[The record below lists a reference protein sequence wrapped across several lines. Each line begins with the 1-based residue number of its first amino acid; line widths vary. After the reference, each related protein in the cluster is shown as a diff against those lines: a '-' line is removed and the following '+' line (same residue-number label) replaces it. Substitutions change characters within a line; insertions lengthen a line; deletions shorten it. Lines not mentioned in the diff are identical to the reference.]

1 MSDPD
6 FIIPSDRLPPGFAER
21 IEQLPEVPA
30 VPRPAA
36 TIVLTRPG
44 PGGLEVLLLKRSR
57 SAGFVPG
64 AYVFPGGLV
73 DREDASED
81 LLARV
86 DGLSPADA
94 SARLALD
101 AGADPPAVA
110 YYLAAIREAFEETG
124 ILVAHRDDGSHAP
137 NAATDAAA
145 LQCRDDLLADGSI
158 FAEVLDRIGCRL
170 DGKAVE
176 YIAHWITPTVEP
188 RRYDTRFF
196 LAAVPEG
203 TQPELHAAEISDSVW
218 TTPRAALDG
227 NGDGSFPMIFPTI
240 KTLEDLSAFSHPSEA
255 IEAYRSH
262 SIRTILPTLVRIQG
276 GVGIKIPENGENPS
290 R

>member
-1 MSDPD
+1 MTDPG
-6 FIIPSDRLPPGFAER
+6 FIIPADRLPPGFAER

-44 PGGLEVLLLKRSR
+44 PGALEVLLLKRSR

-64 AYVFPGGLV
+64 AYVFPGGRV
-73 DREDASED
+73 DREDASD
-81 LLARV
+81 ALLARV

-101 AGADPPAVA
+101 DRADPPAVA

-124 ILVAHRDDGSHAP
+124 ILVGHRADGSPAP
-137 NAATDAAA
+137 NAAGHAET
-145 LQCRDDLLADGSI
+145 LQCRGDLLADDSSLS
-158 FAEVLDRIGCRL
+158 EVLDRLGCRL
-170 DGKAVE
+170 DGEKVE
-176 YIAHWITPTVEP
+176 YIAHWITPKVEP

-203 TQPELHAAEISDSVW
+203 TQPEVHTAEISDSVW
-218 TTPRAALDG
+218 TTPQAALDG
-227 NGDGSFPMIFPTI
+227 NAEGSFPMIFPTI
-240 KTLEDLSAFSHPSEA
+240 KTLEDLSVFATPSDA
-255 IEAYRSH
+255 LEAYQSRSV
-262 SIRTILPTLVRIQG
+262 RTILPTLVRIQG
-276 GVGIKIPENGENPS
+276 GVGIKIPEAGEG
-290 R
+290 

>member
-6 FIIPSDRLPPGFAER
+6 FVIPSDRLPPGFAER

-36 TIVLTRPG
+36 TIVVTRPG
-44 PGGLEVLLLKRSR
+44 PGALEVLLLKRSR

-64 AYVFPGGLV
+64 AYVFPGGRV
-73 DREDASED
+73 DREDASEEILD
-81 LLARV
+81 RV
-86 DGLSPADA
+86 DGLSPEDA
-94 SARLALD
+94 TVRLAMD
-101 AGADPPAVA
+101 TKADPPAVA

-124 ILVAHRDDGSHAP
+124 ILVARRADGSPAP
-137 NAATDAAA
+137 NAAADAEA
-145 LQCRDDLLADGSI
+145 LRCRDDLLAGGASFSDL
-158 FAEVLDRIGCRL
+158 LDRLSCRL
-170 DGKAVE
+170 DGESVE
-176 YIAHWITPTVEP
+176 YTAHWITPKVEP

-196 LAAVPEG
+196 LAAVPEDA
-203 TQPELHAAEISDSVW
+203 QPVLHTAEISDSVW
-218 TTPRAALDG
+218 TTPQAALDG
-227 NGDGSFPMIFPTI
+227 NSDGTFPMIFPTI

-276 GVGIKIPENGENPS
+276 GIGIKIPENDEG
-290 R
+290 

>member
-6 FIIPSDRLPPGFAER
+6 FIIPGDRLPPGFAER
-21 IEQLPEVPA
+21 IEVLPETPS

-36 TIVLTRPG
+36 TIVLARPG
-44 PGGLEVLLLKRSR
+44 PGALEVLLLKRSH

-64 AYVFPGGLV
+64 AYVFPGGRV
-73 DREDASED
+73 DREDASEE

-86 DGLSPADA
+86 DGLSPSDA
-94 SARLALD
+94 SARLALV
-101 AGADPPAVA
+101 AEADPPAIA

-124 ILVAHRDDGSHAP
+124 ILVAHRTDGSPAP
-137 NAATDAAA
+137 NAAADAEA
-145 LQCRDDLLADGSI
+145 LQSRDDLLADGSI
-158 FAEVLDRIGCRL
+158 FADVLDRMGCRL
-170 DGKAVE
+170 DGEAVE
-176 YIAHWITPTVEP
+176 YIAHWITPKVEP
-188 RRYDTRFF
+188 HRYDTRFF

-203 TQPELHAAEISDSVW
+203 TQPEIHTAEISDSVW
-218 TTPRAALDG
+218 TTPQAALDG
-227 NGDGSFPMIFPTI
+227 NSDGSFPMIFPTI

-276 GVGIKIPENGENPS
+276 GIGIKIPENDEG
-290 R
+290 

>member
-1 MSDPD
+1 MSEPD
-6 FIIPSDRLPPGFAER
+6 FIIPGDRLPPGFAER
-21 IEQLPEVPA
+21 IEQLPEGPA

-44 PGGLEVLLLKRSR
+44 PGALEVLLLKRSR

-64 AYVFPGGLV
+64 AYVFPGGRV
-73 DREDASED
+73 DRADASDE

-94 SARLALD
+94 TVRMAMD
-101 AGADPPAVA
+101 TEADPPAVA

-124 ILVAHRDDGSHAP
+124 ILVAHHADGSPAP
-137 NAATDAAA
+137 SAAA
-145 LQCRDDLLADGSI
+145 DAEALRCRDDLLADGAS
-158 FAEVLDRIGCRL
+158 FSDLLDRLGCRL
-170 DGKAVE
+170 DGESVE
-176 YIAHWITPTVEP
+176 YIAHWITPKVEP

-196 LAAVPEG
+196 FAAVPEG
-203 TQPELHAAEISDSVW
+203 TQPVLHTAEISDSVW
-218 TTPRAALDG
+218 ITPQAALDG
-227 NGDGSFPMIFPTI
+227 NSDGSFPMIFPTI

-276 GVGIKIPENGENPS
+276 GIGIKIPENDED
-290 R
+290 